1 MTESNIMSRDD
12 ALKLL
17 DEHTKS
23 QSLKIHALCVEGAMS
38 HFAKLF
44 NEDVAYWSMV
54 GLLHDI
60 DYEEHPTEHCQH
72 SPEIL
77 KKAGFDDDFINSVVS
92 HGFGMCSDVKPI
104 KKMEKVLYAVDEM
117 TGFIT
122 ACALMRPSKSVM
134 DLEVKSVK
142 KKFKT
147 ASFAANVDRN
157 VIANG
162 CADIPMDFDNFI
174 NETILALREIAD
186 EIGFGIK
193 N

>member
-1 MTESNIMSRDD
+1 MPENTLISRDN
-12 ALKLL
+12 AMKLLKL
-17 DEHTKS
+17 HTKS
-23 QSLKIHALCVEGAMS
+23 HSLIIHALCVEGAMS
-38 HFAKLF
+38 HFAKIF
-44 NEDVAYWSMV
+44 NEDVAYWSLV

-60 DYEEHPTEHCQH
+60 DYEEHPDEHCQH
-72 SPEIL
+72 APQIL
-77 KKAGFDDDFINSVVS
+77 KDAGFDDKFIRAVVC

-104 KKMEKVLYAVDEM
+104 EKMEKVLYAVDEM

-147 ASFAANVDRN
+147 ASFAANIDRN
-157 VIANG
+157 VITNG
-162 CADIPMDFDNFI
+162 CADIPMEFDDFV

-186 EIGFGIK
+186 EIGYGIEG
-193 N
+193 